1 MGRPRF
7 LPRRLTLLALFLA
20 ACGGDGDLLVPRDLA
35 VVYSGGGGSGKYR
48 MDPGGGAPGKIVGR
62 VRFEGAPWQPR
73 KLDLTTQDGFCVNA
87 HGAGGLLSEDFQLGA
102 DGGLGDVIV
111 YLKEG
116 LTGGK
121 WDPPKEP
128 VVLDQLKCQYIPHV
142 AVVQIGQP
150 LVIKSSD
157 NITHNVHGAN
167 GPNPE
172 FNHAMARA
180 GELPEK
186 YLRKPE
192 VAKRIYCDV
201 HNWMVSWL
209 AVLPHPFHAVTGA
222 DGSFTIENVPP
233 GTYPLAAWH
242 ERAEL
247 GEKAVDVTVKP
258 GETVE
263 VDLLFQ
269 R

>member
-7 LPRRLTLLALFLA
+7 LPRRLTLLALLVA
-20 ACGGDGDLLVPRDLA
+20 ACGGEEDLLVPRDLA
-35 VVYSGGGGSGKYR
+35 AVYSGGGGAGKYR
-48 MDPGGGAPGKIVGR
+48 MAPGGGAPGKIVGR
-62 VRFEGAPWQPR
+62 VRFEGAEWKPR
-73 KLDLTTQDGFCVNA
+73 QLDLTTPDRFCINA
-87 HGAGGLLSEDFQLGA
+87 HGAEGLRSEDFQLGPQ
-102 DGGLGDVIV
+102 GGLKDVIV
-111 YLKEG
+111 YVKEG
-116 LTGGK
+116 MTGGK

-150 LVIKSSD
+150 LLIKSSD
-157 NITHNVHGAN
+157 NITHNVHGAA

-172 FNHAMARA
+172 FNHAMAGA
-180 GELPEK
+180 GELSEK
-186 YLRKPE
+186 YLKKPE

-233 GTYPLAAWH
+233 GLYQIAAWH
-242 ERAEL
+242 ERPAL
-247 GEKAVDVTVKP
+247 GEKTVDVTVTP
-258 GETVE
+258 GATAEVE
-263 VDLLFQ
+263 IIF
-269 R
+269 RR